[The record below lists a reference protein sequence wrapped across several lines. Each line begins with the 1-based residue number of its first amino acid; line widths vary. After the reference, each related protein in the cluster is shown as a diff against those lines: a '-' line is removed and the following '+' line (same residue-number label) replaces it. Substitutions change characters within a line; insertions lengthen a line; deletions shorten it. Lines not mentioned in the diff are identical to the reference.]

1 MLTTRNSLMGD
12 LLRGTLAEGQ
22 VGYMQ
27 YVLLGCFSKRS
38 SMGMGQV
45 STVTREQKYH
55 YGINTRAC

>member
-1 MLTTRNSLMGD
+1 MGD

-38 SMGMGQV
+38 SMGMGQI